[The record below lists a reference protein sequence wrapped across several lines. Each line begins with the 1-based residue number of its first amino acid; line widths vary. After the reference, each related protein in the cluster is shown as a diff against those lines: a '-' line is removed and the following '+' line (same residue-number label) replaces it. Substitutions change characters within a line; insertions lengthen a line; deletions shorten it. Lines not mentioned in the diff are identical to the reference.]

1 MDPAKQIKSLF
12 RKTFQLDPE
21 RMNLLPAS
29 GSNRVNARI
38 HFYGQTY
45 IGTYGIDV
53 AENETFIYLDDHF
66 RAVSLP
72 VPRILAISRDRKCY
86 IQSDSGLDDLFHR
99 LISIDPAGS
108 QRQMLITLLEKA
120 LQTLIEFQIRGETNL
135 DYSKCYPTPSFGK
148 NEALADLKYFE
159 AYFLI
164 PAEIAFDQV
173 KLDEDFKAVAVAV
186 DSSIFLSFMHR
197 DYQSRNIIL
206 NDGAM
211 TVIDFQGGRKGPG
224 LYDCISLVY
233 QSRLSLPKE
242 IKDHLVAYYCDRINE
257 YFRGAPLN
265 FSSEIPLIR
274 LLRLL
279 QVLGAYG
286 WRGILEQKPHFIHS
300 LEPAIDN
307 LAELL
312 DEYPDFFQRH
322 PYLGKILHKITAQK
336 QNILCKLKN

>member
-1 MDPAKQIKSLF
+1 
-12 RKTFQLDPE
+12 
-21 RMNLLPAS
+21 
-29 GSNRVNARI
+29 
-38 HFYGQTY
+38 
-45 IGTYGIDV
+45 
-53 AENETFIYLDDHF
+53 
-66 RAVSLP
+66 
-72 VPRILAISRDRKCY
+72 
-86 IQSDSGLDDLFHR
+86 
-99 LISIDPAGS
+99 
-108 QRQMLITLLEKA
+108 
-120 LQTLIEFQIRGETNL
+120 
-135 DYSKCYPTPSFGK
+135 
-148 NEALADLKYFE
+148 
-159 AYFLI
+159 
-164 PAEIAFDQV
+164 
-173 KLDEDFKAVAVAV
+173 
-186 DSSIFLSFMHR
+186 
-197 DYQSRNIIL
+197 
-206 NDGAM
+206 M

-265 FSSEIPLIR
+265 FRSEIPLIR

-286 WRGILEQKPHFIHS
+286 RRGILEQKPHFIHS